1 MIAIALTG
9 GGNRGPIQ
17 VGALQALFAH
27 GIWPDLV
34 VGTSAGALNAVYLA
48 ADGTPAVT
56 DRLAAI
62 WRSVNRKTIYP
73 GNYLQVAW
81 RLLRGQNS
89 LYPSDKMRQM
99 IAEHL
104 DPLART
110 YADLKLPCYITTSD
124 LHTSQLWLFPD
135 DNDRSAPLV
144 DTVLASASVPGL
156 HPPVAYG
163 GTQLV
168 DGGVVDN
175 VPAGIAMQK
184 GATVIYLINVGYGG
198 DVMGPVQGV
207 TQILG
212 RTINT
217 FLAQS
222 LFQDLELASAEPA
235 IELHHIHISDLGNL
249 SFTDFE
255 HVDAMIE
262 AGREAAER
270 YLRHPQPRQPGTVV
284 SKRSLLIP
292 GGADRSLPHLPG
304 AQPFT
309 PTDRRTL

>member
-9 GGNRGPIQ
+9 GGNRGPLQ

-48 ADGTPAVT
+48 ADGTPAAT

-62 WRSVNRKTIYP
+62 WRSVDRNMIYA
-73 GNYLQVAW
+73 GNYFQVAW
-81 RLLRGQNS
+81 RFLRGQDS
-89 LYPSDKMRQM
+89 LYSSHKMRQM
-99 IAEHL
+99 IAAHL

-110 YADLKLPCYITTSD
+110 YADLKLRCYITTSD
-124 LHTSQLWLFPD
+124 LRRSQLWLFPD

-198 DVMGPVQGV
+198 SAMGPVQGV
-207 TQILG
+207 TRILG
-212 RTINT
+212 RTVNT

-222 LFQDLELASAEPA
+222 LFQDLAMAAAEPS
-235 IELHHIHISDLGNL
+235 IELHHIHISALGNL
-249 SFTDFE
+249 SFTDFSQ
-255 HVDAMIE
+255 VDEMIA
-262 AGREAAER
+262 AGRDAAER
-270 YLRHPQPRQPGTVV
+270 YLRNPQPVQPDAVP
-284 SKRSLLIP
+284 SRRSLLLSEN
-292 GGADRSLPHLPG
+292 GERSLPHLPG
-304 AQPFT
+304 AQPFI
-309 PTDRRTL
+309 PTYRPAS